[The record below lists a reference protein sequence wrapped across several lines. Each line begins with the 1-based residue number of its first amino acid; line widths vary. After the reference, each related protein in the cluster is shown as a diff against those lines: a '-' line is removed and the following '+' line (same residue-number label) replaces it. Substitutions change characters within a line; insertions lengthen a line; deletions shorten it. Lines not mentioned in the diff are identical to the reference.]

1 MQFRDGFWRGYAM
14 AILADENMRVIVQ
27 GITGREASTFTK
39 DMLDYG
45 TRVVAGVTPG
55 KLGQTVHGV
64 AVYDTVRQALKEHPA
79 QASVISVPPALVKD
93 AVIEALENGIE
104 LVVVVSERVPRKD
117 TIEFLEVALENN
129 ARVIGP
135 NTLGLISPEKI
146 KLGMAGGPVGDV
158 NKAYRPGYV
167 GIASRSGGMTTEVA
181 NLLTANGIGQST
193 CIGIGGDPVVG
204 SNFLDL
210 IPLFEN
216 DPETKAVV
224 LFSEPGGVIEEKLCE
239 VVIAEKFKTP
249 IIAFIA
255 GRFVDDMPGVRFG
268 HAATIVEG
276 ERGTTKSK
284 ISMFNTAGIRVAE
297 SFSDIARIA
306 REYIGPPK
314 DA

>member
-1 MQFRDGFWRGYAM
+1 M

>member
-1 MQFRDGFWRGYAM
+1 M

-45 TRVVAGVTPG
+45 THVVAGVTPG

-104 LVVVVSERVPRKD
+104 LVVVVSERVPRND
-117 TIEFLEVALENN
+117 TIEFLEVARENN

-135 NTLGLISPEKI
+135 NTLGLISPQKI

-158 NKAYRPGYV
+158 KKAYRPGYV

-239 VVIAEKFKTP
+239 VVIAEKLKTP

-255 GRFVDDMPGVRFG
+255 GRFVDDMPGIRFG

-276 ERGTTKSK
+276 DRGTTKSK
-284 ISMFNTAGIRVAE
+284 ISMFNRAGIRVAE

-306 REYIGPPK
+306 REYIGPST